1 MADRILV
8 ALITAPSREVA
19 ESIASMLVEKR
30 LAACV
35 NILPP
40 VRSIYRWEGKVSEED
55 EVLLLVKTRPE
66 LFSTRLL
73 PAVQEMHPYQLP
85 EIIALPVEAGLEDY
99 LKWVAQEATG

>member
-19 ESIASMLVEKR
+19 ESIARMLVEKR